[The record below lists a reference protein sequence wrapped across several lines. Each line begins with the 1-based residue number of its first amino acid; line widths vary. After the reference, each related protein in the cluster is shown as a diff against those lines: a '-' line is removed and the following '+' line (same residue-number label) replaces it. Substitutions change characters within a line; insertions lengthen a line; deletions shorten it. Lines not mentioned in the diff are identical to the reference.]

1 MAESTCSVIGCVKS
15 IRGGGRGLCP
25 MHYRRLRKHGS
36 TADPK
41 VDNFARYEV
50 DPETKCW
57 TWVGPTD
64 GKGYGFFSRK
74 YRGEKRAHRAFWV
87 RHNGPIDSDLEID
100 HLCRNRGCVNP
111 DHMEQVT
118 HWENMQRAE
127 RGQWGTE
134 TCRSG
139 KHDVT
144 GPNAWVTFKSRPED
158 RWCRGCYEESYQRQL
173 DRRKANRAF
182 NSQEATA

>member
-1 MAESTCSVIGCVKS
+1 
-15 IRGGGRGLCP
+15 
-25 MHYRRLRKHGS
+25 
-36 TADPK
+36 
-41 VDNFARYEV
+41 
-50 DPETKCW
+50 
-57 TWVGPTD
+57 
-64 GKGYGFFSRK
+64 
-74 YRGEKRAHRAFWV
+74 V

-139 KHDVT
+139 KHEVT

-173 DRRKANRAF
+173 DRRKANRAS